1 MAQTPSLVG
10 QTFSHYHILERLGGG
25 GMGVVYKAED
35 TRLRRFVALKFLAD
49 EVASDPQSL
58 GRFQREA
65 QAASALN
72 HANICTVY
80 DVGEQDGKA
89 FIAMEYLEGQ
99 TLKHVIGGTQM
110 DLDALLSTA
119 TEVADA
125 LDAAHSK
132 GIVHRDIKP
141 ANIFITRRGQ
151 AKVLDFGL
159 AKLTSAENEAAAGA
173 TVATIA
179 DEDHL
184 TSPGSTM
191 GTIAYMSP
199 EQVRGKPLDART
211 DLFSFG
217 VVLYE
222 MATGTLPFRGD
233 TSGVIF
239 HAILE
244 LPPPPLARLN
254 SSLPSKL
261 DEIITKALEKDPDLR
276 YQHAADMRADLKR
289 LQRDSQSGRV
299 VAVGDAPQA
308 RKPVDLTM
316 WISAVAVIAVLI
328 LAPLVYRAMRS
339 PVPNGGAG
347 SSGGATPSPVASAP
361 DATGAASTPTA
372 GAGAVR
378 TLAVLPFHDL
388 SAKSGDEVWG
398 IGIADAIISRMATLQ
413 NLAVRPT
420 NSVLKYA
427 KNASDPAQAAQELQV
442 DSVLAGTY
450 QRVGSVMRV
459 SVQLIDHG
467 AARWGSRYDLQG
479 RDLLRFEDD
488 ISQKIVQGLSVQLS
502 GAEQTTL
509 ESQSTQ
515 SEEAY
520 NLLLQTRAFWADYFM
535 NSNIDTIQSAVR
547 LGEKAI
553 AKDPNYVAAY
563 SLLAQIY
570 ALEAANF
577 QENGPRNLARAEQLA
592 RKAVALNPESY
603 DADEALG
610 VVYGEQGRIADSIPL
625 LRHAVKLA
633 PNSTASW
640 KFLGYIYHYAGLTD
654 LAEAAFRR
662 GRDLDPTPAQ
672 AYWMHGR
679 MLLYQGKPHEAA
691 EEVRRALDRYPGHYK
706 LSALLGYFLYY
717 EGKPE
722 EAEQALD
729 RALQLGAKQA
739 DEEPMIISGMLHAS
753 LGQRDRIDLRVLAF
767 KPEETVDGDTAEW
780 VGSVYALLGEKQK
793 ALAWLR
799 RALQVGNHN
808 YPWFQRDKNWDKLRS
823 DPEFQGLMQ
832 EAQQHWK
839 QYTKLFGDGKI

>member
-1 MAQTPSLVG
+1 MPEPPSLLG
-10 QTFSHYHILERLGGG
+10 QTISHYRILEKLGGG

-35 TRLRRFVALKFLAD
+35 TRLHRFVALKFLSNS
-49 EVASDPQSL
+49 VAGDPQSL
-58 GRFQREA
+58 ARFQREA

-72 HANICTVY
+72 HPNICTVH
-80 DVGEQDGKA
+80 DIGEENRSA

-99 TLKHVIGGTQM
+99 TLKHLI
-110 DLDALLSTA
+110 A
-119 TEVADA
+119 TSRPNLETFLGIAIEVADA

-141 ANIFITRRGQ
+141 ANIFVTQRGQ

-159 AKLTSAENEAAAGA
+159 AKLASLKNDPMAGA
-173 TVATIA
+173 TTATIA
-179 DEDHL
+179 EKDYL
-184 TSPGSTM
+184 TSPGSTL
-191 GTIAYMSP
+191 GTVAYMSP
-199 EQVRGKPLDART
+199 EQVRGKELDART

-222 MATGTLPFRGD
+222 MATGVLPFRGD

-244 LPPPPLARLN
+244 LPPPSPIRLN
-254 SSLPSKL
+254 PELPHKL
-261 DEIITKALEKDPDLR
+261 EEIITKALEKDPDLR
-276 YQHAADMRADLKR
+276 YQHAADIRADLKR
-289 LQRDSQSGRV
+289 LQRDSQSGRTS
-299 VAVGDAPQA
+299 VAYEPPPS
-308 RKPVDLTM
+308 KPKYFGLRIVAAT
-316 WISAVAVIAVLI
+316 AVAALI
-328 LAPLVYRAMRS
+328 IIPLAYRALHTPAS
-339 PVPNGGAG
+339 HSTSPPPVPNPE
-347 SSGGATPSPVASAP
+347 SSPLVT
-361 DATGAASTPTA
+361 STPTTPS
-372 GAGAVR
+372 VR

-388 SAKSGDEVWG
+388 SAQSGDEVWG
-398 IGIADAIISRMATLQ
+398 IGIADAIISRLATLQ

-427 KNASDPAQAAQELQV
+427 KGSEDPAQAARELQV

-450 QRVGSVMRV
+450 QRVGGVMRV

-502 GAEQTTL
+502 GTEQTTL
-509 ESQSTQ
+509 RASSTQ

-520 NLLLQTRAFWADYFM
+520 NLLLQARAYWADYFM
-535 NSNIDTIQSAVR
+535 DSRIETLHNAERV
-547 LGEKAI
+547 GELAI
-553 AKDPNYVAAY
+553 AKDPAYVDAY
-563 SLLAQIY
+563 ALLAQAY

-577 QENGPRNLARAEQLA
+577 QQHGPRNLARAEQLA
-592 RKAVALNPESY
+592 RKALTLNPQSF
-603 DADEALG
+603 EAKVSLG
-610 VVYGEQGRIADSIPL
+610 SVYGEQGKIAESVPL
-625 LRHAVKLA
+625 LRQAVTLA
-633 PNSTASW
+633 PNSTTSW

-691 EEVRRALDRYPGHYK
+691 EEVRRALERYPGHYK

-722 EAEQALD
+722 ESR
-729 RALQLGAKQA
+729 RAIDNAIQLGGTHA
-739 DEEPMIISGMLHAS
+739 DEEPLVISSMLYAS
-753 LGQRDRIDLRVLAF
+753 LGQRDRIDPRFFKF

-780 VGSVYALLGEKQK
+780 VGSVYALLGEKQP
-793 ALAWLR
+793 ALVWLR
-799 RALQVGNHN
+799 RSVQVGNHN
-808 YPWFQRDKNWDKLRS
+808 YPWYQRDKNWDKIRS
-823 DPEFQGLMQ
+823 DPEFQSIMQ
-832 EAQQHWK
+832 EVERHWTEYK
-839 QYTKLFGDGKI
+839 RLFGEAAS